1 MENKTREVSIKEKI
15 IFASADFFGGGGQ
28 TLVAV
33 LYMMFLT
40 NIIGINAA
48 WAGTVIMISKMWDAV
63 SDPIMGVISDNTRS
77 KFGRRKPYI
86 FMGGIMLI
94 ISMALLWYPVTF
106 STQLGLVIYVTA
118 TYLLYSTVSTVIAVP
133 YSSLSTEVS
142 TKYEETN
149 KLNLLRLAFSLVST
163 AICTLAPTYVY
174 EGMLMTGQITIMQFY
189 LIIVLCFGLFFM
201 IPLLLTG
208 VFVKERVKYGDEKSK
223 FSVTQFVK
231 PLKVKAFR
239 QLLGLYLCQST
250 NLDIVSAIALYY
262 AMYVV
267 AGMSATVFLASFL
280 VVQLVMLPILNKLV
294 SRVPKPKLYY
304 FGLPLSLV
312 SAVLIGLY
320 PSDWSP
326 IYLYMLTALMA
337 VGFAGAQTMSWI
349 IFPDVVDI
357 AQLGIGERISGSL
370 SGAMTFIRKAA
381 SAIAIFIIGNA
392 LNLAGFI
399 EKAEGEAAPIQPDSA
414 ILGIRLIL
422 IFSWVVIM
430 GIGYILARKFK
441 LTPEV
446 SKRIKELLKKDELT
460 EEETKEKEEI
470 VKEVV

>member
-163 AICTLAPTYVY
+163 AICTLAPTYIY

-223 FSVTQFVK
+223 FSIKQFVK

-470 VKEVV
+470 VKEFV